1 MKVYKAKKRFE
12 LRLKP
17 KYWVENNL
25 VKTFNTN
32 FEQFEVDIRELIEKN
47 NIHSHIQ
54 NNLFPLLKDFSNDK
68 T

>member
-1 MKVYKAKKRFE
+1 
-12 LRLKP
+12 
-17 KYWVENNL
+17 
-25 VKTFNTN
+25 TFNTN

-47 NIHSHIQ
+47 NIDSHIE